1 MGRKHQD
8 THERWRSFHSL
19 FSLSR
24 ERKYLRCFLSA
35 PSLHEPSE
43 PLLKQRI
50 PRIQVALSPSKKQS
64 DGLLFTW
71 RRERDSNSR
80 NRCRLDG
87 FQDRSLQPLGHL
99 SVCCSSWQSVFMYWF
114 KTVPYRFAGLR
125 SFAVLAFLQVNLQ
138 KPSFGFTN
146 HSGTSPYIYWLNL
159 SIITD
164 IAALVERLTGD
175 YCHIHSISARCA
187 KSRNCRL
194 QCCPGCHNIIDH

>member
-24 ERKYLRCFLSA
+24 ERKCLRCFLSA

-99 SVCCSSWQSVFMYWF
+99 SVCVATYW
-114 KTVPYRFAGLR
+114 
-125 SFAVLAFLQVNLQ
+125 
-138 KPSFGFTN
+138 
-146 HSGTSPYIYWLNL
+146 
-159 SIITD
+159 ITTLF
-164 IAALVERLTGD
+164 ILPQLPPIVERLTGN
-175 YCHIHSISARCA
+175 YCHIYSISARCA